1 MSQSIGEVKP
11 ESFCSTK
18 CPNMNLCLIENGTM
32 YANDEIYMREVAIGC
47 KNAKLCKELR
57 KRIVE
62 DIEREQAEIRATHV
76 VEIPLTRQLKDYVR
90 GPRPGDHGKWG
101 ALNMEQRHFLIQCVN
116 YMEAQE
122 YTIQSLI
129 NGEGKK

>member
-1 MSQSIGEVKP
+1 M
-11 ESFCSTK
+11 
-18 CPNMNLCLIENGTM
+18 
-32 YANDEIYMREVAIGC
+32 AIHC
-47 KNAKLCKELR
+47 KNASKCKELR

-62 DIEREQAEIRATHV
+62 DIERERAEARAIHV
-76 VEIPLTRQLKDYVR
+76 VEIPLTRQLKDYVH

-122 YTIQSLI
+122 YTIQQLL
-129 NGEGKK
+129 NKEG

>member
-1 MSQSIGEVKP
+1 MSQSIGEVRP
-11 ESFCSTK
+11 EFFCSAK
-18 CPNMNLCLIENGTM
+18 CPQMDLLIAENAIM
-32 YANDEIYMREVAIGC
+32 YANDEIYTREVAIGC

-101 ALNMEQRHFLIQCVN
+101 ALNMEQRHFLIKCVN

-122 YTIQSLI
+122 YTIQQLL
-129 NGEGKK
+129 NKEG